1 MRKYLVGFVAGI
13 ALGAAIPAA
22 AAVVVGDTG
31 YLMGWSVTKDGEEIC
46 SMPFVWTA
54 TKEIDCD

>member
-1 MRKYLVGFVAGI
+1 MPVTAAALVGS
-13 ALGAAIPAA
+13 
-22 AAVVVGDTG
+22 TG
-31 YLMGWSVTKDGEEIC
+31 YLMGWTVTKDGDEIC